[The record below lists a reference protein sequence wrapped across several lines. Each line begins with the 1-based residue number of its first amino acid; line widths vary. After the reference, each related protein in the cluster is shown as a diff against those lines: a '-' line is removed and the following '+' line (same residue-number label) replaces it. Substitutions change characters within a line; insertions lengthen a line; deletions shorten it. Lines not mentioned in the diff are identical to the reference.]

1 MLEPGM
7 TKSGIVRSG
16 AALVAMS
23 AAMLLHRPAL
33 SAQAADQGMS
43 ASAVRPLTVNAIRFY
58 RPDGGKTTVKAFV
71 EVPAQLADPVGAGRT
86 DSVRYD
92 VVLRVLDSAGVTLH
106 SERWGKTLANLP
118 GASGVDIVEFL
129 LAPGKY
135 RLEATVDNAA
145 GQRKAQSAVDIEA
158 YRSEPAASD
167 LLLAPMMRVRDAAV
181 DSVPLPGYLSRGN
194 TLIAATAMLHLTPLQ
209 THAYYLLEA
218 YNPTQLDQ
226 VGSMRVAVIDS
237 SSRMLTQTQ
246 PVPVRIGPGG
256 GLLQGQI
263 DVEGL
268 PAGRYQMKV
277 SVTLGDKALDRTAA
291 FTMAPLEATMERH
304 AVAIQSARTTDEG
317 YFEAMSE
324 AQLDSAAAPLGYQA
338 KSSERS
344 TLRGFA
350 KLSLQA
356 KRRFLSQFWK
366 ARDPDPATERNEARE
381 QFYDAIEF
389 ANRSFGEG
397 INRTQPG
404 WRTDRGR
411 IYARNGAPDDV
422 LRRPAGNTVPYEVWH
437 YTRGKSRYYIF
448 ADRTGFGA
456 YNLMATNDLNEQ
468 TFVGWRDVLKEQAVT
483 EIGRYLGVDFYSG
496 SEGGS

>member
-1 MLEPGM
+1 M
-7 TKSGIVRSG
+7 V
-16 AALVAMS
+16 ALAV
-23 AAMLLHRPAL
+23 LHTPELA
-33 SAQAADQGMS
+33 AQAA
-43 ASAVRPLTVNAIRFY
+43 RPLTVNAIRFY
-58 RPDGGKTTVKAFV
+58 RADGNKTIVKAFV
-71 EVPAQLADPVGAGRT
+71 EVPAQLAEPVAAGRT

-129 LAPGKY
+129 LSPGKY

-145 GQRKAQSAVDIEA
+145 GQRRAQSAIDIEG
-158 YRSEPAASD
+158 YRTVPAASD

-218 YNPTQLDQ
+218 YNPSDLDQ

-237 SSRMLTQTQ
+237 SARVLTETK
-246 PVPVRIGPGG
+246 PVPVRIGRGG

-268 PAGRYQMKV
+268 PEGRYQMKV
-277 SVTLGDKALDRTAA
+277 SVTLGDKTLERSAA
-291 FTMAPLEATMERH
+291 FTMAPLEATMERN
-304 AVAIQSARTTDEG
+304 AVAVQSALVTDEG
-317 YFEAMSE
+317 YFAALSDE
-324 AQLDSAAAPLGYQA
+324 QLDSAAAPLGYVA
-338 KSSERS
+338 KASERS

-350 KLSLQA
+350 ELSPAA
-356 KRRFLSQFWK
+356 KRRFLTQFWK
-366 ARDPDPATERNEARE
+366 SRDPDPATDRNELRE
-381 QFYDAIEF
+381 RFYQQIDF

-397 INRTQPG
+397 TNRSQPG
-404 WRTDRGR
+404 WKTDRGR
-411 IYARNGAPDDV
+411 VYAKNGAPDDV

-448 ADRTGFGA
+448 ADRSGFGA
-456 YNLMATNDLNEQ
+456 YNLMATNDLTEQ
-468 TFVGWRDVLKEQAVT
+468 TFLGWRDILKEQAVT

-496 SEGGS
+496 SESGS